1 MTGDTE
7 VLPAGTKVKLRLWP
21 GLAGAAV
28 VVLGLFIGLLFTISM
43 PDAAAIGLAGSIVG
57 TLTVF
62 LWWLFFSRASW
73 SERLGAV
80 TLMIVA
86 WVATRPLLD
95 RSIIGGAMGALPV
108 IGFTVFAVALVAWAA
123 TTQDLSRK
131 LRLVSIV
138 AAMLIAGGLCTLV
151 KTAGVRGGGFEFHW
165 RWTPTPEERLLAE
178 GNDIAPLPPPTTI
191 EAFKESPVKGNT
203 DSFKTPDIP
212 APRKPADWPG
222 FRGPRRDGIVRNVQ
236 IETDWS
242 KAPPMELWRRPIGP
256 GWSSFAVDGDLFY
269 TQEQRGDDEIVAS
282 YRLST
287 GQPVWRHRDPVRF
300 WESNA
305 GAGPRATP
313 TLADGRVYAFGATG
327 MLNALDAANG
337 AVIWSRN
344 AVTDTGIEIPM
355 WGFSSSPLVIDNLV
369 IIAAVGKLAAYDIAT
384 GEPRWFGPTGAFS
397 HSSPHLLTIDGVAQ
411 VVLLRGNGVTS
422 VAPGDGKVLW
432 EYEWEGGAIVQPA
445 ITAEGDILINGIAA
459 TGGQGIRRL
468 AVALKSGQWTAEERW
483 TSNGLKPYFNDFVVH
498 DGYAFGF
505 DGSILSCIDLA
516 DGKRKWKGGRYGAGQ
531 LLLLA
536 DQDLLLVLSDE
547 GDLAL
552 VSATP
557 GEFKE
562 LARFKAINGK
572 TWNHPV
578 LVGNNLLVR
587 NGEEM
592 AAFRL
597 TSASR

>member
-1 MTGDTE
+1 MEGEGLRTDKGE
-7 VLPAGTKVKLRLWP
+7 NLRLWP
-21 GLAGAAV
+21 GVVAAAV
-28 VVLGLFIGLLFTISM
+28 IVIGLFIGLLFTVAF
-43 PDAAAIGLAGSIVG
+43 PDLAAGGLLASIIG
-57 TLTVF
+57 TLVVF
-62 LWWLFFSRASW
+62 VWWLFFSRARW
-73 SERLGAV
+73 FERLGAMA
-80 TLMIVA
+80 LLIAA
-86 WVATRPLLD
+86 WFAMRPFLD
-95 RSIIGGAMGALPV
+95 RSIIGGAMGGLPF
-108 IGFTVFAVALVAWAA
+108 IAFTVFAVALVAWAA
-123 TTQDLSRK
+123 VTRNLSHRSRVVWI
-131 LRLVSIV
+131 LP
-138 AAMLIAGGLCTLV
+138 AMLIAAALCTVV
-151 KTAGVRGGGFEFHW
+151 KTAGIRGGGFEFHW

-178 GNDIAPLPPPTTI
+178 AKDEVATPPT
-191 EAFKESPVKGNT
+191 PVITTVVTEPATAKTNT
-203 DSFKTPDIP
+203 DSKATPNLP
-212 APRKPADWPG
+212 VRRKPADWPG
-222 FRGPRRDGIVRNVQ
+222 FRGPNRDNIIHSLR

-287 GQPVWRHRDPVRF
+287 GEPVWKHRDAARF
-300 WESNA
+300 YESNA

-313 TLADGRVYAFGATG
+313 TLDNGRVYAFGATG
-327 MLNALDAANG
+327 LLNALDAANG

-344 AVTDTGIEIPM
+344 VVSDTGIEIPM
-355 WGFSSSPLVIDNLV
+355 WGFSSSPLVINGVV
-369 IIAAVGKLAAYDIAT
+369 IVASVGKMAAYDVAT
-384 GEPRWFGPTGAFS
+384 GKPRWFGPTGAFS
-397 HSSPHLLTIDGVAQ
+397 HSSPQLFTIDGVPQ
-411 VVLLRGNGVTS
+411 VVLLRGNGATS
-422 VAPGDGKVLW
+422 VAPDDGKILW

-445 ITAEGDILINGIAA
+445 LTADGDILISSIAV

-468 AVALKSGQWTAEERW
+468 AIAMKSGQWTIEERW
-483 TSNGLKPYFNDFVVH
+483 TTNGLKPYFNDFVVH
-498 DGYAFGF
+498 NGYAFGF

-516 DGKRKWKGGRYGAGQ
+516 DGKRKWKGGRYGSGQ
-531 LLLLA
+531 LLMLA
-536 DQDLLLVLSDE
+536 EQDVLLVLSDE

-562 LARFKAINGK
+562 LARSKAISGK

-578 LVGNNLLVR
+578 LVGNILLIR